1 MEPPINVPPAILS
14 IKDVARRPP
23 ELNIR
28 VVARMNILTPLHKH
42 VWRLVSQARAV
53 ALRFQSPPEPAILAA
68 IIVVNHRLA
77 DAQEHWPQENGI
89 QLRVPVNKLNETIN
103 QQPSQQCEGC

>member
-1 MEPPINVPPAILS
+1 MELPINVPPAILS

-53 ALRFQSPPEPAILAA
+53 ALRFQSLLELATLAA
-68 IIVVNHRLA
+68 IMVVSRRLA
-77 DAQEHWPQENGI
+77 DAQEHCPQENGI
-89 QLRVPVNKLNETIN
+89 QPRVPVNKLNETLN
-103 QQPSQQCEGC
+103 QQSP